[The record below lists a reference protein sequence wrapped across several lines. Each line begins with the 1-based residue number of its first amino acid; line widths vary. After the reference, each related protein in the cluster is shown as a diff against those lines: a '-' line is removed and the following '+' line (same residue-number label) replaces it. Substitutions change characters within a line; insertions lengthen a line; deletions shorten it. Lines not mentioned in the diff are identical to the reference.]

1 MYSLAKELGVRGVL
15 LKEAPYMLIS
25 FIIAEMFYKFHSFTK
40 EMVAFLVTWYVI
52 SLVGNMVVAKVFPA
66 QAQATQ

>member
-1 MYSLAKELGVRGVL
+1 MYSLAKELGIRGVL
-15 LKEAPYMLIS
+15 VKEAPYMLIS

-52 SLVGNMVVAKVFPA
+52 SFVGNTIVAKIFPA